1 MNNISIKE
9 LNEARDKFE
18 TYCKEHGLIGKV
30 QVQLETDYLLKK
42 RAVDIRCHKIANEIK
57 DKNVIVWNNSDNFLS
72 HAAGN
77 IAMNNAMKIVLE
89 TFDAVDNNDLRAY
102 NIALNKAKDNNNINL
117 KALIEVVNLNNDFT
131 QQAFDEILEENKEL
145 LIRLK
150 NI

>member
-1 MNNISIKE
+1 MN
-9 LNEARDKFE
+9 D
-18 TYCKEHGLIGKV
+18 
-30 QVQLETDYLLKK
+30 
-42 RAVDIRCHKIANEIK
+42 
-57 DKNVIVWNNSDNFLS
+57 
-72 HAAGN
+72 
-77 IAMNNAMKIVLE
+77 AMKIVLE